1 MPSGGRLRLHQEQ
14 VSGTL
19 GSHKGSFRF
28 PASGEITAVL
38 PRHRGT
44 EGRYLRLKCANLM
57 HFGFVAQGGTVRKS
71 AQGVLEDRYR
81 KTVSAASGPTNLI
94 PVPWATSLG
103 SDFSSV

>member
-38 PRHRGT
+38 PRPWT
-44 EGRYLRLKCANLM
+44 EGGYLRLKCANLL

-81 KTVSAASGPTNLI
+81 KAVSAASGPTNLI